1 MCGGNKK
8 QSIILKKKKKPEIST
23 LVQFDCIKELLF
35 LSVMMVL
42 WFCLPKSRYLLQIL
56 IETFINDKMS
66 LASK

>member
-1 MCGGNKK
+1 MWWK
-8 QSIILKKKKKPEIST
+8 QKAKYNFEKKKKPEIST